1 MKVSLATSSERPNQ
15 AGHDKKC
22 WPQVRTG
29 DTGGAR
35 LAMGCIGCCSPGKRK
50 HPSSESLSL
59 TPCVNTQ
66 PLNVVF
72 SKYELKERAS
82 LSAKSFGLSPWRRDA
97 MQISSLLTNCYT
109 VFPFKSPSKSIVILD
124 HLEVWRL
131 LGNCGLWL
139 IYISLVFY
147 TYCSLRHH
155 VSHIS
160 HPHPQV
166 CSRRNVQLIP

>member
-82 LSAKSFGLSPWRRDA
+82 LTAKSFGLSPWRRDA

-109 VFPFKSPSKSIVILD
+109 VFPFKIPSKFIVILD